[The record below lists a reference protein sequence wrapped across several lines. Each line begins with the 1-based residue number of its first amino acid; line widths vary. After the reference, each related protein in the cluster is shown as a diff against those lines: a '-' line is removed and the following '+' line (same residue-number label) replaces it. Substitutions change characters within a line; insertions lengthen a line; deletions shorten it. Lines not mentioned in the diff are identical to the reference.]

1 MAAPQPPC
9 AFCGGRTEFLCD
21 APVRLTKEELLEQF
35 RKGER
40 CNGALRSCDKPFCRA
55 CRTQVGVLFVCS
67 RGARGRKRS
76 CDFDSV
82 DHCPDHAPPIA
93 EGEAEAKRKPPGPLF
108 QHEPPQ
114 AGPDASSGLSGS
126 SATCAS
132 G

>member
-67 RGARGRKRS
+67 RGARG
-76 CDFDSV
+76 
-82 DHCPDHAPPIA
+82 P
-93 EGEAEAKRKPPGPLF
+93 KRKPPGPLF

-126 SATCAS
+126 SAMCAS